1 MGSVGGREGQRSEA
15 PTSLWQ
21 PPLPRSLPVYRRSE
35 AAVGLWALLYPLLS
49 VSGASCPGGD
59 SNPGGA
65 DPAQFSPSVISPL
78 ATMDSWLRYWSL
90 AALLC
95 PLILLLRAEPKNG
108 TGMETIGLEVD
119 PTTYSYNQPTAEGII
134 LNEKVDVES
143 KSGGEDFVG
152 ETSSWSPTT
161 AEKSQGSLS
170 TGAEGFDGS
179 TTASQVAG
187 GLSSTDGTHQL
198 NPSGLALE
206 NNGSSTCEGCRGEDI
221 VRKPPVRS
229 LLAENHGED
238 EEPVTG
244 MVWPF
249 SREALDLEI
258 RKRLLKSGIV
268 SATESQEDAGSGD
281 HHVQEQ
287 GRQVTHQ
294 SSLGKDWDLD
304 EFIDR
309 ATASPSQT
317 TITFSKGLVNPS
329 TDKAISP
336 DSAEIDHLLQV
347 SREAVLQSPSSSDT
361 DHRGQ
366 VSQNSRKEKDQGS
379 YTVSERASDPLTAQ
393 GAQGTTDITMVT
405 DKTESPPHAS
415 VPPVSQDKASEAPPD
430 HSVDDLINFDYYDL
444 FNIDGHGGLGHFP
457 GSSIPGGDST
467 KKNHDKKVPWP
478 MPELYDDFTPFD
490 ESDFYPT
497 TSFYADGDD
506 EGIIEDDDDDDDIE
520 DTDDI
525 DDEDTRARDVANA
538 PKAATLTPKLQT
550 IMVDEKPTGRQ
561 HTPHQTFILYGGD
574 VHPKFHPDINK
585 DLSQTA
591 SNDSSSECRNGYVR
605 RNNSCKSVCE
615 IYPTYCY
622 NGGQCYIVENTGAFC
637 RCNTQD
643 YIWHKGMRCESI
655 VTDFQVMCVAVGT
668 AALVV
673 LLLFMMTVF
682 FAKKLYLLKTENYKL
697 RKRNRYRTPSEL
709 HNDNFSL
716 STIAEG
722 SHPNEDPNAPQKV
735 QDLPKACLK
744 DEEPFNIQNSLSP
757 KHDSGKGDPDNAD
770 VNCVLNNLT

>member
-1 MGSVGGREGQRSEA
+1 
-15 PTSLWQ
+15 
-21 PPLPRSLPVYRRSE
+21 
-35 AAVGLWALLYPLLS
+35 
-49 VSGASCPGGD
+49 
-59 SNPGGA
+59 
-65 DPAQFSPSVISPL
+65 
-78 ATMDSWLRYWSL
+78 MDSWLRYWSL

-95 PLILLLRAEPKNG
+95 PLILLIRAEPKNG
-108 TGMETIGLEVD
+108 TGMENIDLEVD
-119 PTTYSYNQPTAEGII
+119 PTTSSYNQPTASFPKGNM
-134 LNEKVDVES
+134 LDAKVDVES

-152 ETSSWSPTT
+152 ETSSWSLTK
-161 AEKSQGSLS
+161 AENSQESLS
-170 TGAEGFDGS
+170 TESEVFAGS
-179 TTASQVAG
+179 TTSNQVAG
-187 GLSSTDGTHQL
+187 GLPSTDGTYQL
-198 NPSGLALE
+198 HPSGITIG
-206 NNGSSTCEGCRGEDI
+206 NNESSSCEGCRGEDI
-221 VRKPPVRS
+221 NRKPPVRS

-329 TDKAISP
+329 TNKAISP

-347 SREAVLQSPSSSDT
+347 SREAVLKSPSSSDT
-361 DHRGQ
+361 DQHGQ
-366 VSQNSRKEKDQGS
+366 SSRKEKDQGT
-379 YTVSERASDPLTAQ
+379 YTVSEKASDPLTAQ
-393 GAQGTTDITMVT
+393 GAQGSKDITMVT
-405 DKTESPPHAS
+405 DKTESPPPAS

-444 FNIDGHGGLGHFP
+444 FNIDGHGGLGRFP
-457 GSSIPGGDST
+457 GSSVPSGDST

-506 EGIIEDDDDDDDIE
+506 EGGVEDDDDDDDIE

-525 DDEDTRARDVANA
+525 DEEDTGARDVGHV

-550 IMVDEKPTGRQ
+550 IMVDEKPTSRQ

-574 VHPKFHPDINK
+574 LHPKLHPDINK

-591 SNDSSSECRNGYVR
+591 LNDSSTECRNGYVR
-605 RNNSCKSVCE
+605 RNYSCKSVCE
-615 IYPTYCY
+615 MYPTYCY

-643 YIWHKGMRCESI
+643 YIWHKGIRCESI

-757 KHDSGKGDPDNAD
+757 KLDSGKGDVDIAD
-770 VNCVLNNLT
+770 VKCVLNNLT

>member
-1 MGSVGGREGQRSEA
+1 
-15 PTSLWQ
+15 
-21 PPLPRSLPVYRRSE
+21 
-35 AAVGLWALLYPLLS
+35 
-49 VSGASCPGGD
+49 
-59 SNPGGA
+59 
-65 DPAQFSPSVISPL
+65 
-78 ATMDSWLRYWSL
+78 MDSWLRYWSL

-95 PLILLLRAEPKNG
+95 PLILLIRAEPKNG
-108 TGMETIGLEVD
+108 TGMENIDLEVD
-119 PTTYSYNQPTAEGII
+119 PTTSSYNQPTASFPKGNM
-134 LNEKVDVES
+134 LDAKVDVES

-152 ETSSWSPTT
+152 ETSSWSLTK
-161 AEKSQGSLS
+161 AENSQESLS
-170 TGAEGFDGS
+170 TESEVFAGS
-179 TTASQVAG
+179 TTSNQVAG
-187 GLSSTDGTHQL
+187 GLPSTDGTYQL
-198 NPSGLALE
+198 HPSGITIG
-206 NNGSSTCEGCRGEDI
+206 NNESSSCEGCRGEDI
-221 VRKPPVRS
+221 NRKPPVRS

-329 TDKAISP
+329 TNKAISP

-347 SREAVLQSPSSSDT
+347 SREAVLKSPSSSDT
-361 DHRGQ
+361 DQHGQ
-366 VSQNSRKEKDQGS
+366 SSRKEKDQGT
-379 YTVSERASDPLTAQ
+379 YTVSEKASDPLTAQ
-393 GAQGTTDITMVT
+393 GAQGSKDITMVT
-405 DKTESPPHAS
+405 DKTESPPPAS

-444 FNIDGHGGLGHFP
+444 FNIDGHGGLGRFP
-457 GSSIPGGDST
+457 GSSVPSGDST

-506 EGIIEDDDDDDDIE
+506 EGGVEDDDDDDDIE

-525 DDEDTRARDVANA
+525 DEEDTGARDVGHV

-550 IMVDEKPTGRQ
+550 IMVDEKPTSRQ

-574 VHPKFHPDINK
+574 LHPKLHPDINK

-591 SNDSSSECRNGYVR
+591 LNDSSTECRNGYVR
-605 RNNSCKSVCE
+605 RNYSCKSVCE
-615 IYPTYCY
+615 MYPTYCY

-643 YIWHKGMRCESI
+643 YIWHKGIRCESI

-697 RKRNRYRTPSEL
+697 RKRKYRTPSEL

-757 KHDSGKGDPDNAD
+757 KLDSGKGDVDIAD
-770 VNCVLNNLT
+770 VKCVLNNLT